1 MGTFGAGGIIE
12 VIGHALRGP
21 AHTFQYVLVERQPD
35 GSKIFTGY
43 KSRDTIKTALRGRGK
58 TTYTGIS
65 KASNMEP
72 CRLVALSSW
81 DKAHH
86 SDTHMLLPL
95 NKDGHVVFTNGRVYD
110 LKTKK
115 MLRSRDA
122 DIVDYAMVAPTFGRR
137 LKWLASSPSILIRLV
152 VIAVLG
158 LVIDSLA
165 CVLAYRHGEKHGYK
179 KALKGQVPV
188 NSASDLEPFGPSAPP
203 FSHPSEA
210 GWLLASALS
219 PFPLQALPSTHYVYP
234 SNPQLSAQIQQTAA
248 SNWIKR
254 HGSPPPYQAIPPYPP
269 PPYQTTPPYPP
280 PAYQATQPSA
290 PPQQLV
296 G

>member
-1 MGTFGAGGIIE
+1 MGTFGAGGALE
-12 VIGHALRGP
+12 VMGRALHGD
-21 AHTFQYVLVERQPD
+21 AHTFQYVLVEMKPD
-35 GSKIFTGY
+35 GSKEFIGY
-43 KSRDTIKTALRGRGK
+43 KSTDTIKTALRGRGK

-95 NKDGHVVFTNGRVYD
+95 NKNGHVVFTNDRVYD
-110 LKTKK
+110 LKSKK
-115 MLRSRDA
+115 MLRSRDT
-122 DIVDYAMVAPTFGRR
+122 DIVDYAMVPPTFGRR

-158 LVIDSLA
+158 LVIDTLA
-165 CVLAYRHGEKHGYK
+165 CVLAYRHGEKHGYR

-188 NSASDLEPFGPSAPP
+188 NAASDFEPFDPSS
-203 FSHPSEA
+203 SHCSHSSQA
-210 GWLLASALS
+210 GWVLASALS
-219 PFPLQALPSTHYVYP
+219 PFPLQMLPSTQYVYP

-248 SNWIKR
+248 ANWIRR
-254 HGSPPPYQAIPPYPP
+254 HGSPSPYQV
-269 PPYQTTPPYPP
+269 TPPYPP
-280 PAYQATQPSA
+280 PAYQATQQS

-296 G
+296 A